1 MAFDLSSYEPVSER
15 ITKFWAKYPQ
25 GRLHTEI
32 VLINETEVVVK
43 ASAFTDKDDTR
54 AAAID
59 FAQETRNSSHIN
71 KNNFLENASTSA
83 IGRVLNTVGISSKG
97 GKRPSREEMIKV
109 VSAQRNFLEE
119 ASDAAANK
127 DLEALRVIYAS
138 AEKSQVDNEILDAIK
153 KLAESLKAK

>member
-32 VLINETEVVVK
+32 VLINETEDVVK
-43 ASAFTDKDDTR
+43 ASAYTDKDDTR

-127 DLEALRVIYAS
+127 DLEALRLIYAS